1 MNLAF
6 GNAEGVR
13 TNPDF
18 ARVQNQCKNIG
29 DEIGELNTAY
39 SERNMSQVRDALCDI
54 CVFAYGGHHMIGIPG
69 WELRHLNAPQIWA
82 VFEREMDKL
91 ERRFSDL
98 MLLFS
103 NNPTPES
110 IAFYLDDIVN
120 TAASMQESIG
130 VLHDDDMQDVIDGV
144 MTRFVKD
151 DSDKE
156 ATYAN
161 HNAKHKAKGGE
172 GELQVY
178 YEGEYPKMIMKSLVD
193 QPDAPKDKFLKSESF
208 KDTVFGNLD
217 LQPYHLKF

>member
-1 MNLAF
+1 MQSTNNSFKIVAAMNLAF

-69 WELRHLNAPQIWA
+69 WELRHL
-82 VFEREMDKL
+82 K
-91 ERRFSDL
+91 
-98 MLLFS
+98 LLFS